1 MRTRSDLSQMQA
13 LPLHLKIRMTQ
24 ERIRQWVHEYGT
36 DGVFVSFSG
45 GKDSTVLLD
54 LVRQLYPDVPAV
66 FVDVPTQYPEL
77 REFAKT
83 FPNVEIIRPK
93 ISFAKVCEKY
103 GFPMISK
110 EVSECVQGARKYLT
124 KIAEETQSSEQSR
137 AEQSR
142 AEQPYKYWYE
152 RVSGTGKY
160 ARGNEGGADRKYR
173 RLNGLLEFSKPDS
186 RKGFVLNAL
195 PNGETVRTVSD
206 GLGQE
211 EGGGYP

>member
-13 LPLHLKIRMTQ
+13 LPLNLKIRMTQ

-54 LVRQLYPDVPAV
+54 LVRQLYPDIPAV

-83 FPNVEIIRPK
+83 FKNVEIIRPK

-124 KIAEETQSSEQSR
+124 SVMKETQSSEQSRAEQSR

-160 ARGNEGGADRKYR
+160 EKSESRGGR
-173 RLNGLLEFSKPDS
+173 
-186 RKGFVLNAL
+186 
-195 PNGETVRTVSD
+195 
-206 GLGQE
+206 
-211 EGGGYP
+211 